1 MLEQCYYNMNV
12 FTKLF
17 EENTKII
24 DEQPTESPKLTLMS
38 NKHSSFVEKFK
49 IPYNESVEW
58 DKTVGRP
65 EIERLG
71 LCGRILADEGKA
83 YLRRGNS
90 LVNNL
95 GACTQQEWNWLHDEV
110 YTNQRFCDTVCV
122 QEKGHTGDCSF
133 TPYRPQEFKGE
144 VLKGSWTHEG
154 AKPNPFC
161 NRGARRNC
169 LTMFDSETEKSL
181 RQKNK
186 EMGLKEENL
195 NLGIV
200 LSKGA
205 SKYMCGLAHID
216 ILAVCFHISDA
227 EICFKDVPDTFKDIL
242 KTRWKE
248 LVDFYKGNCIII
260 ENEQGNYQDPMDWKT
275 PVTVNSF
282 GGKGNDSMQ
291 FGHVDPVSEQEWK
304 TRPNNV
310 LPLFRRT
317 NLMQSNNSVK
327 ETLKHF
333 QKMGAI
339 LTERFGEID

>member
-1 MLEQCYYNMNV
+1 M
-12 FTKLF
+12 
-17 EENTKII
+17 
-24 DEQPTESPKLTLMS
+24 
-38 NKHSSFVEKFK
+38 SFVEKFK

-58 DKTVGRP
+58 DRTVGKP
-65 EIERLG
+65 EIERLD
-71 LCGRILADEGKA
+71 LCGRVLPDQGKE
-83 YLRRGNS
+83 YLRRGAS
-90 LVNNL
+90 LVKNL
-95 GACTQQEWNWLHDEV
+95 DACTQEEWNWLHDEV
-110 YTNQRFCDTVCV
+110 YTKQQFCDTVCV
-122 QEKGHTGDCSF
+122 KEKGHTGDCSF
-133 TPYRPQEFKGE
+133 TPYRPVEFKGE
-144 VLKGSWTHEG
+144 VLKGAWSHEG
-154 AKPNPFC
+154 ADKNPYC

-169 LTMFDSETEKSL
+169 LTMFDSETEKLL

-186 EMGLKEENL
+186 EMGLKSENL

-216 ILAVCFHISDA
+216 ILAVSFHISDA
-227 EICFKDVPDTFKDIL
+227 EVTFKTFPDTFKDIL

-248 LVDFYKGNCIII
+248 LVTFYESKYMII
-260 ENEQGNYQDPMDWKT
+260 ENKEGKYQDPMDWDT
-275 PVTVNSF
+275 PVTINSF
-282 GGKGNDSMQ
+282 GGGRGPNQME
-291 FGHVDPVSEQEWK
+291 FGHIDPVSEQEWK